1 MANHQNGSALAPER
15 PQLKPMPMFKVV
27 ILNDDYTTADFVI
40 EVLQRYF
47 AMNFERAEQ
56 IMWQSHEEGQAIC
69 GVYSLDVAETKVAQ
83 VSTAAIQ
90 NEQPLR
96 CVVEAA

>member
-1 MANHQNGSALAPER
+1 MANHQNGSVLAPER
-15 PQLKPMPMFKVV
+15 SKLKPTRMFKVIIV
-27 ILNDDYTTADFVI
+27 NDDYTTMDFVV

-56 IMWQSHEEGQAIC
+56 IMWESHKKGQAIC
-69 GVYSLDVAETKVAQ
+69 GLYTLDVAETKVAQ

-96 CVVEAA
+96 CVMEAA